1 MFTPEVEI
9 ALRVALSDAKERRHE
24 FASLEHF
31 LYALL
36 LDETTAYHLRKAGA
50 KVDKLKLELEEYLNT
65 GIPRLPGDNIVEP
78 ELSLGVRRV
87 LDRAYRHAEG
97 AEIEEIL
104 PLHIIAAMYQ
114 EKNSF
119 AVYLLERNGLSRL
132 DLITYI
138 SHGMLNYHEAEFLDD
153 ENTLFDFDEDED
165 EDEDFEQSKDPL
177 EAFTTNLN
185 KLAEEGK
192 IDPLIGREKELER
205 TIQILARRQK
215 NNPLFVGDSGVGKT
229 AMAEGLARK
238 IVDGDVP
245 DSLKNAVIYSLDMGA
260 LIAGTR
266 YRGDF
271 EARLKAVIKAVKN
284 KPNAILFIDEIHTLI
299 GAGAV
304 SGSAMDASNML
315 KPALNRGEI
324 RCIGS
329 TTFKEFRN
337 YFEKDRALARRF
349 QKIDI
354 LEPSRD
360 NCIAILKGLRKH
372 YEEFHQVKYT
382 DEALERAVDLSIK
395 YIHDRRLPDK
405 AIDIID
411 EAGAIVKLN
420 PKVPNVVDEKIIER
434 VISQMARIP
443 TSDVSLSDKER
454 LARLESDLK
463 RVVFGQDEAIEQ
475 LVAAIKLARAG
486 LNPPEKPLGSFI
498 FTGPT
503 GVGKT
508 EVARQLAKTLGIE
521 LVRFDMSEYMERHA
535 VSRLIGA
542 PPGYVGFDQ
551 GGLLTEAITK
561 HPHCVLL
568 LDEIEKAHP
577 DVFNILLQVMDYG
590 KLTDN
595 NGRTA
600 DFHNVILIMT
610 SNVGAREISSRKIG
624 FSQELKM
631 GDEDKTFE
639 KTFSPEFRN
648 RLDARI
654 KFAPLKPEIM
664 VKIVHKFIDEL
675 RTQLAPKKVRIE
687 ISESAVNYLA
697 EKGYDPLMGARPLAR
712 VIKDEIKRPLSEEI
726 LFGKLEG
733 GGVASIDF
741 SEKENKLLFSFKKA
755 EEQKESPQKQDH
767 SHPQTETE

>member
-1 MFTPEVEI
+1 MNNNFTQEIDI
-9 ALRVALSDAKERRHE
+9 ALRVALSEAKARRHE

-31 LYALL
+31 LFALL
-36 LDETTAYHLRKAGA
+36 LDETTAHHLRKAGA
-50 KVDKLKLELEEYLNT
+50 KVDKLKLELEEFLNT
-65 GIPRLPGDNIVEP
+65 GIPQLPGDQVVEP
-78 ELSLGVRRV
+78 ELSLGIKRV
-87 LDRAYRHAEG
+87 LDRAYRHAVG
-97 AEIEEIL
+97 AEIEEIT
-104 PLHIIAAMYQ
+104 PLHVIAAMYQ
-114 EKNSF
+114 ERNSF

-132 DLITYI
+132 DLVTYI
-138 SHGMLNYHEAEFLDD
+138 SHGMDSYDSEEGEDSDFFLDMD
-153 ENTLFDFDEDED
+153 DDFDEDE
-165 EDEDFEQSKDPL
+165 EDAEAQKDPL

-185 KLAEEGK
+185 QLAKEGK

-215 NNPLFVGDSGVGKT
+215 NNPLFVGESGVGKT

-245 DSLKNAVIYSLDMGA
+245 DNLKDAVIYSLDMGA

-271 EARLKAVIKAVKN
+271 EARLKAVIKAIKN
-284 KPNAILFIDEIHTLI
+284 KPNAILFIDEIHTII

-349 QKIDI
+349 QKVDI

-360 NCIAILKGLRKH
+360 DCIKILQGLKKH
-372 YEEFHQVKYT
+372 YEEFHGVKYE

-395 YIHDRRLPDK
+395 YLHDRRLPDK

-411 EAGAIVKLN
+411 ESGAIVKLN
-420 PKVPNVVDEKIIER
+420 PKLPNVVTPQIVEK

-443 TSDVSLSDKER
+443 TTDVSMTDRER
-454 LARLESDLK
+454 LANLEKDLK

-610 SNVGAREISSRKIG
+610 SNVGARELATRKIG
-624 FSQELKM
+624 FSSEIQV
-631 GDEDKTFE
+631 GDEDKAFE

-654 KFAPLKPEIM
+654 RFAPLKPEIM
-664 VKIVHKFIDEL
+664 EKIVHKFIDEL
-675 RTQLAPKKVRIE
+675 RTQLRPKEVDIK
-687 ISESAVNYLA
+687 ISDRAVKYLA
-697 EKGYDPLMGARPLAR
+697 KEGYDPLMGARPLAR
-712 VIKDEIKRPLSEEI
+712 VIKEKIKLPLSEEI
-726 LFGKLEG
+726 LFGKLERG
-733 GGVASIDF
+733 GTAHIDYDPSKEKLTFKF
-741 SEKENKLLFSFKKA
+741 SPPKKTQSSSEGKKSKEK
-755 EEQKESPQKQDH
+755 KE
-767 SHPQTETE
+767 